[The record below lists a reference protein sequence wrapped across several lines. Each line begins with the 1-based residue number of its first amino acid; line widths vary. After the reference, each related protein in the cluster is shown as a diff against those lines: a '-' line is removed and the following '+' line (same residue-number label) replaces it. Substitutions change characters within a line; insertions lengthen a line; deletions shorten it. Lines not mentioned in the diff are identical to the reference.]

1 MLAALGLSFENE
13 YAVGI
18 YRVEMRGG
26 GGWGTIAAVSG
37 AARRCE
43 RPEAVAMSGERILVV
58 EDERAIA
65 NVLRRGLALEGYAVE
80 IADGG
85 RPALDVVRD
94 RPPDLVILDLML
106 PDMDG
111 LEVAR
116 RLREAGERAP
126 VLMLTARDGIA
137 DRVRGLDAGADDYLV
152 KPFALEELL
161 ARVRALLRRATPAP
175 DERNHAETLRFAD
188 LVMDLGTRDVRRGG
202 RGIELTAREFDL
214 LSLFVRN
221 PRQVLPR
228 DLIMDRV
235 WGEDF
240 YGESNVLE
248 VYVRALREKLEKDG
262 EARLIHTVRGVGYS
276 LRERE
281 IA

>member
-1 MLAALGLSFENE
+1 
-13 YAVGI
+13 
-18 YRVEMRGG
+18 
-26 GGWGTIAAVSG
+26 
-37 AARRCE
+37 
-43 RPEAVAMSGERILVV
+43 MSGERILVV

-65 NVLRRGLALEGYAVE
+65 NVLRRGLALEGYTVE
-80 IADGG
+80 VADGG
-85 RPALDVVRD
+85 RAALDAVRD
-94 RPPDLVILDLML
+94 RPPELVVLDLML
-106 PDMDG
+106 PDIDG

-126 VLMLTARDGIA
+126 VLMLTARDGVA

-152 KPFALEELL
+152 KPFAFEELL
-161 ARVRALLRRATPAP
+161 ARVRALLRRAAAP
-175 DERNHAETLRFAD
+175 TEHLNHAETLRFAD
-188 LVMDLGTRDVRRGG
+188 LIVDLGTRDVRRGEH
-202 RGIELTAREFDL
+202 GIELTAREFDL
-214 LSLFVRN
+214 LVLFLRN

-248 VYVRALREKLEKDG
+248 VYVRALRAKLEEHG
-262 EARLIHTVRGVGYS
+262 ESRLIHTVRGVGYT

-281 IA
+281 IGSGSDSR

>member
-1 MLAALGLSFENE
+1 MG
-13 YAVGI
+13 
-18 YRVEMRGG
+18 M
-26 GGWGTIAAVSG
+26 T
-37 AARRCE
+37 
-43 RPEAVAMSGERILVV
+43 GERILVV

-65 NVLRRGLALEGYAVE
+65 NVLRRGLALEGYIVE
-80 IADGG
+80 VADGG
-85 RPALDVVRD
+85 RAALDAVRD
-94 RPPDLVILDLML
+94 RPPELVILDLML
-106 PDMDG
+106 PDIDG

-126 VLMLTARDGIA
+126 VLMLTARDGVA

-152 KPFALEELL
+152 KPFAFEELL
-161 ARVRALLRRATPAP
+161 ARVRALLRRAASQT
-175 DERNHAETLRFAD
+175 EGTNHTESLKFAD
-188 LVMDLGTRDVRRGG
+188 LVVDLGTRDVRRGG
-202 RGIELTAREFDL
+202 HSIELTAREFDL
-214 LSLFVRN
+214 LILFLRN

-235 WGEDF
+235 WGDDF

-248 VYVRALREKLEKDG
+248 VYVRALRTKLEEHG
-262 EARLIHTVRGVGYS
+262 ETRLIHTVRGVGYT

>member
-1 MLAALGLSFENE
+1 M
-13 YAVGI
+13 
-18 YRVEMRGG
+18 M
-26 GGWGTIAAVSG
+26 
-37 AARRCE
+37 
-43 RPEAVAMSGERILVV
+43 GERILVV

-65 NVLRRGLALEGYAVE
+65 NVLRRGLALEGYTVE
-80 IADGG
+80 VADGG
-85 RPALDVVRD
+85 RAALDAVRD
-94 RPPDLVILDLML
+94 RPPELVILDLML
-106 PDMDG
+106 PDIDG

-126 VLMLTARDGIA
+126 VLMLTARDDVA

-152 KPFALEELL
+152 KPFAFEELL
-161 ARVRALLRRATPAP
+161 ARVRALLRRAATQTEAT
-175 DERNHAETLRFAD
+175 NHVESLKFAD
-188 LVMDLGTRDVRRGG
+188 LVVDLGTRDVRRGG
-202 RGIELTAREFDL
+202 HSIELTAREFDL
-214 LSLFVRN
+214 LVLFLRN

-235 WGEDF
+235 WGDDF

-248 VYVRALREKLEKDG
+248 VYVRALRTKLEEQG
-262 EARLIHTVRGVGYS
+262 ETRLIHTVRGVGYT

>member
-1 MLAALGLSFENE
+1 
-13 YAVGI
+13 
-18 YRVEMRGG
+18 MRGETVRLLLRKAG
-26 GGWGTIAAVSG
+26 RQMAV
-37 AARRCE
+37 
-43 RPEAVAMSGERILVV
+43 SGERILVV

-65 NVLRRGLALEGYAVE
+65 NVLRRGLALEGYTVEVAEAGRAAVD
-80 IADGG
+80 A
-85 RPALDVVRD
+85 VRD
-94 RPPDLVILDLML
+94 RPPDLVVLDLML

-116 RLREAGERAP
+116 RLRGAGERTP
-126 VLMLTARDGIA
+126 ILMLTARDGVA

-152 KPFALEELL
+152 KPFAFEELL

-175 DERNHAETLRFAD
+175 GERTHAETLRFAD
-188 LVMDLGTRDVRRGG
+188 LAVDLGTRDVRRSG
-202 RGIELTAREFDL
+202 RSIELTAREFDL
-214 LSLFVRN
+214 LALFLRN

-235 WGEDF
+235 WGQDF

-248 VYVRALREKLEKDG
+248 VYVRALREKLEKEG
-262 EARLIHTVRGVGYS
+262 EPRLIHTVRGVGYT

>member
-1 MLAALGLSFENE
+1 MG
-13 YAVGI
+13 
-18 YRVEMRGG
+18 
-26 GGWGTIAAVSG
+26 
-37 AARRCE
+37 
-43 RPEAVAMSGERILVV
+43 MSGERILVV

-65 NVLRRGLALEGYAVE
+65 NVLRRGLALEGYSVE
-80 IADGG
+80 VADGG
-85 RPALDVVRD
+85 RAALDTVRD
-94 RPPDLVILDLML
+94 RPPELVVLDLML
-106 PDMDG
+106 PDIDG

-116 RLREAGERAP
+116 RLREAGERIP
-126 VLMLTARDGIA
+126 VLMLTARDGVA

-152 KPFALEELL
+152 KPFAFEELL
-161 ARVRALLRRATPAP
+161 ARVRALLRRATQPA
-175 DERNHAETLRFAD
+175 EGLNHTETLKFAD
-188 LVMDLGTRDVRRGG
+188 LGVDLGTRDVRRGG
-202 RGIELTAREFDL
+202 HPIELTAREFDL
-214 LSLFVRN
+214 LVLFLRN

-248 VYVRALREKLEKDG
+248 VYVRALRAKLEEHG
-262 EARLIHTVRGVGYS
+262 ETRLIHTVRGVGYT

>member
-1 MLAALGLSFENE
+1 MG
-13 YAVGI
+13 
-18 YRVEMRGG
+18 
-26 GGWGTIAAVSG
+26 
-37 AARRCE
+37 
-43 RPEAVAMSGERILVV
+43 MSGERILVV

-65 NVLRRGLALEGYAVE
+65 NVLRRGLALEGYSVE
-80 IADGG
+80 VADGG
-85 RPALDVVRD
+85 RAALDAVRD
-94 RPPDLVILDLML
+94 RPPELVVLDLML
-106 PDMDG
+106 PDIDG

-116 RLREAGERAP
+116 RLREAGERIP
-126 VLMLTARDGIA
+126 VLMLTARDGVA

-152 KPFALEELL
+152 KPFAFEELL
-161 ARVRALLRRATPAP
+161 ARVRALLRRATQPA
-175 DERNHAETLRFAD
+175 EGLNHTESLKFAD
-188 LVMDLGTRDVRRGG
+188 LGVDLGTRDVRRGG
-202 RGIELTAREFDL
+202 HPIELTAREFDL
-214 LSLFVRN
+214 LVLFLRN

-248 VYVRALREKLEKDG
+248 VYVRALRAKLEEHG
-262 EARLIHTVRGVGYS
+262 ETRLIHTVRGVGYT

>member
-1 MLAALGLSFENE
+1 
-13 YAVGI
+13 
-18 YRVEMRGG
+18 
-26 GGWGTIAAVSG
+26 
-37 AARRCE
+37 
-43 RPEAVAMSGERILVV
+43 MSGERILVV

-65 NVLRRGLALEGYAVE
+65 NVLRRGLALEGYSVE
-80 IADGG
+80 VADGG
-85 RPALDVVRD
+85 RAALDAVRD
-94 RPPDLVILDLML
+94 RPPELVVLDLML
-106 PDMDG
+106 PDIDG

-116 RLREAGERAP
+116 RLREAGERIP
-126 VLMLTARDGIA
+126 VLMLTARDGVA

-152 KPFALEELL
+152 KPFAFEELL
-161 ARVRALLRRATPAP
+161 ARVRALLRRATQPA
-175 DERNHAETLRFAD
+175 EGLNHTETLKFAD
-188 LVMDLGTRDVRRGG
+188 LGVDLGTRDVRRGG
-202 RGIELTAREFDL
+202 HPIELTAREFDL
-214 LSLFVRN
+214 LVLFLRN

-248 VYVRALREKLEKDG
+248 VYVRALRAKLEEHG
-262 EARLIHTVRGVGYS
+262 ETRLIHTVRGVGYT

>member
-1 MLAALGLSFENE
+1 
-13 YAVGI
+13 
-18 YRVEMRGG
+18 
-26 GGWGTIAAVSG
+26 
-37 AARRCE
+37 
-43 RPEAVAMSGERILVV
+43 MSGERILVV

-65 NVLRRGLALEGYAVE
+65 NVLRRGLALDGYTVAIAEGGKA
-80 IADGG
+80 
-85 RPALDVVRD
+85 ALEAVRD
-94 RPPDLVILDLML
+94 RSPDLVVLDLML
-106 PDMDG
+106 PDLDG

-116 RLREAGERAP
+116 RLRAAGEHMP
-126 VLMLTARDGIA
+126 VLMLTARDGVS

-161 ARVRALLRRATPAP
+161 ARVRALLRRATAVAPA
-175 DERNHAETLRFAD
+175 NGHASETLRFAD
-188 LVMDLGTRDVRRGG
+188 LTIDLGTREVRRGE
-202 RGIELTAREFDL
+202 RHLELTAREFDL
-214 LSLFVRN
+214 LVLFLRN

-248 VYVRALREKLEKDG
+248 VYVRALRTKLEERG
-262 EARLIHTVRGVGYS
+262 ESRLIHTVRGVGYA

-281 IA
+281 

>member
-1 MLAALGLSFENE
+1 M
-13 YAVGI
+13 
-18 YRVEMRGG
+18 
-26 GGWGTIAAVSG
+26 T
-37 AARRCE
+37 
-43 RPEAVAMSGERILVV
+43 GERILVV

-65 NVLRRGLALEGYAVE
+65 NVLRRGLALEGYIVE
-80 IADGG
+80 VAAGG
-85 RPALDVVRD
+85 RAALDAVRD
-94 RPPDLVILDLML
+94 RPPELVILDLML
-106 PDMDG
+106 PDIDG

-126 VLMLTARDGIA
+126 VLMLTARDGVA

-152 KPFALEELL
+152 KPFAFEELL
-161 ARVRALLRRATPAP
+161 ARVRALLRRAASQT
-175 DERNHAETLRFAD
+175 EGTNHTESLKFAD
-188 LVMDLGTRDVRRGG
+188 LVVDLGTRDVRRGG
-202 RGIELTAREFDL
+202 HSIELTAREFDL
-214 LSLFVRN
+214 LILFLRN

-235 WGEDF
+235 WGDDF

-248 VYVRALREKLEKDG
+248 VYVRALRTKLEEHG
-262 EARLIHTVRGVGYS
+262 ETRLIHTVRGVGYT

>member
-1 MLAALGLSFENE
+1 MG
-13 YAVGI
+13 
-18 YRVEMRGG
+18 
-26 GGWGTIAAVSG
+26 
-37 AARRCE
+37 
-43 RPEAVAMSGERILVV
+43 MSGERILVV

-65 NVLRRGLALEGYAVE
+65 NLLRRGLALEGYTVE
-80 IADGG
+80 VADGG
-85 RPALDVVRD
+85 RAALDAVRD
-94 RPPDLVILDLML
+94 RPPELVVLDLML
-106 PDMDG
+106 PDIDG

-126 VLMLTARDGIA
+126 VLMLTARDGVA

-152 KPFALEELL
+152 KPFAFEELL
-161 ARVRALLRRATPAP
+161 ARVRALLRRAAAQSEGT
-175 DERNHAETLRFAD
+175 NHVEALKFAD
-188 LVMDLGTRDVRRGG
+188 LAVDLGTRDVRRGG
-202 RGIELTAREFDL
+202 HAIELTAREFDL
-214 LSLFVRN
+214 LVLFLRN

-235 WGEDF
+235 WGDDF

-248 VYVRALREKLEKDG
+248 VYVRALRAKLEEQG
-262 EARLIHTVRGVGYS
+262 ESRLIHTVRGVGYT

>member
-1 MLAALGLSFENE
+1 
-13 YAVGI
+13 
-18 YRVEMRGG
+18 
-26 GGWGTIAAVSG
+26 
-37 AARRCE
+37 
-43 RPEAVAMSGERILVV
+43 MSGERILVV

-65 NVLRRGLALEGYAVE
+65 NVLRRGLALEGYTVE
-80 IADGG
+80 VADGG
-85 RPALDVVRD
+85 RAALDAVRD
-94 RPPDLVILDLML
+94 RPPELVVLDLML
-106 PDMDG
+106 PDIDG

-116 RLREAGERAP
+116 RLREAGERSP
-126 VLMLTARDGIA
+126 VLMLTARDGVA

-161 ARVRALLRRATPAP
+161 ARVRALLRRAAAQNEGT
-175 DERNHAETLRFAD
+175 NHVEALKFAD
-188 LVMDLGTRDVRRGG
+188 LAVDLGTRDVRRGG
-202 RGIELTAREFDL
+202 HAIELTAREFDL
-214 LSLFVRN
+214 LVLFLRN

-235 WGEDF
+235 WGDDF

-248 VYVRALREKLEKDG
+248 VYVRALRAKLEEQG
-262 EARLIHTVRGVGYS
+262 ESRLIHTVRGVGYT

>member
-1 MLAALGLSFENE
+1 MG
-13 YAVGI
+13 
-18 YRVEMRGG
+18 
-26 GGWGTIAAVSG
+26 
-37 AARRCE
+37 
-43 RPEAVAMSGERILVV
+43 MSGERILVV

-65 NVLRRGLALEGYAVE
+65 NVLRRGLALEGYTVE
-80 IADGG
+80 VADGG
-85 RPALDVVRD
+85 RAALDAVRD
-94 RPPDLVILDLML
+94 RPPELVVLDLML
-106 PDMDG
+106 PDIDG

-126 VLMLTARDGIA
+126 VLMLTARDGVA

-152 KPFALEELL
+152 KPFAFEELL
-161 ARVRALLRRATPAP
+161 ARVRALLRRAAAQNEGT
-175 DERNHAETLRFAD
+175 NHVEALKFAD
-188 LVMDLGTRDVRRGG
+188 LAVDLGTRDVRRGG
-202 RGIELTAREFDL
+202 HAIELTAREFDL
-214 LSLFVRN
+214 LVLFLRN

-235 WGEDF
+235 WGDDF

-248 VYVRALREKLEKDG
+248 VYVRALRAKLEEQG
-262 EARLIHTVRGVGYS
+262 ESRLIHTVRGVGYT

>member
-1 MLAALGLSFENE
+1 
-13 YAVGI
+13 
-18 YRVEMRGG
+18 MRYNGG
-26 GGWGTIAAVSG
+26 AGVCG
-37 AARRCE
+37 RRAKGYE
-43 RPEAVAMSGERILVV
+43 MSGERILVV

-65 NVLRRGLALEGYAVE
+65 NVLRRGLALDGYTVE
-80 IADGG
+80 IAEGG
-85 RPALDVVRD
+85 KAALDTVRD
-94 RPPDLVILDLML
+94 HSPDLVVLDLML
-106 PDMDG
+106 PDLDG

-116 RLREAGERAP
+116 RLREAGERMP
-126 VLMLTARDGIA
+126 VLMLTARDGVS

-161 ARVRALLRRATPAP
+161 ARVRALLRRATATAPANGHP
-175 DERNHAETLRFAD
+175 GEVLRFGD
-188 LVMDLGTRDVRRGG
+188 LMVDLGTRDVRRGE
-202 RGIELTAREFDL
+202 RQIELTAREFDL
-214 LSLFVRN
+214 LVLFLRN

-248 VYVRALREKLEKDG
+248 VYVRALRAKLEEHG
-262 EARLIHTVRGVGYS
+262 EVRLIHTVRGVGYS

-281 IA
+281 

>member
-1 MLAALGLSFENE
+1 MG
-13 YAVGI
+13 
-18 YRVEMRGG
+18 
-26 GGWGTIAAVSG
+26 
-37 AARRCE
+37 
-43 RPEAVAMSGERILVV
+43 GERILVV

-65 NVLRRGLALEGYAVE
+65 NVLRRGLALDGYTVE
-80 IADGG
+80 IAEGG
-85 RPALDVVRD
+85 KSALEAVRD
-94 RPPDLVILDLML
+94 RLPDLVVLDLML

-116 RLREAGERAP
+116 RLRGAGERVP
-126 VLMLTARDGIA
+126 VLMLTARDGVS

-161 ARVRALLRRATPAP
+161 ARVRALLRRAATAAP
-175 DERNHAETLRFAD
+175 VNGHASEVLRFAD
-188 LVMDLGTRDVRRGG
+188 LTIDLGTRDVRRGE
-202 RGIELTAREFDL
+202 RHIELTAREFDL
-214 LSLFVRN
+214 LVLFLRN

-248 VYVRALREKLEKDG
+248 VYVRALRTKLEEHD
-262 EARLIHTVRGVGYS
+262 ESRLIHTVRGVGYT

-281 IA
+281 

>member
-1 MLAALGLSFENE
+1 
-13 YAVGI
+13 
-18 YRVEMRGG
+18 
-26 GGWGTIAAVSG
+26 
-37 AARRCE
+37 
-43 RPEAVAMSGERILVV
+43 MSGERILVV

-65 NVLRRGLALEGYAVE
+65 NVLRRGLALEGYSVE
-80 IADGG
+80 VADGG
-85 RPALDVVRD
+85 RAALDAVRD
-94 RPPDLVILDLML
+94 RPPELVVLDLML
-106 PDMDG
+106 PDIDG

-116 RLREAGERAP
+116 RLREAGERTP

-152 KPFALEELL
+152 KPFAFEELL
-161 ARVRALLRRATPAP
+161 ARVRALLRRATPPA
-175 DERNHAETLRFAD
+175 EGLNHAETLKFAD
-188 LVMDLGTRDVRRGG
+188 LIVDLGTRDVRRGG
-202 RGIELTAREFDL
+202 HVIELTAREFDL
-214 LSLFVRN
+214 LVLFLRN

-235 WGEDF
+235 WGDDF

-248 VYVRALREKLEKDG
+248 VYVRALRAKLEEHG
-262 EARLIHTVRGVGYS
+262 ETRLIHTVRGVGYT

>member
-1 MLAALGLSFENE
+1 MG
-13 YAVGI
+13 
-18 YRVEMRGG
+18 
-26 GGWGTIAAVSG
+26 
-37 AARRCE
+37 
-43 RPEAVAMSGERILVV
+43 MSGERILVV

-65 NVLRRGLALEGYAVE
+65 NVLRRGLALEGYTVE
-80 IADGG
+80 VADGG
-85 RPALDVVRD
+85 RAALDAVRD
-94 RPPDLVILDLML
+94 RPPELVVLDLML
-106 PDMDG
+106 PDIDG

-116 RLREAGERAP
+116 RLREAGERTP
-126 VLMLTARDGIA
+126 VLMLTARDGVA

-152 KPFALEELL
+152 KPFAFEELL
-161 ARVRALLRRATPAP
+161 ARVRALLRRATPPA
-175 DERNHAETLRFAD
+175 ESLSHAETLKFAD
-188 LVMDLGTRDVRRGG
+188 LVVDLGTRDVRRGG
-202 RGIELTAREFDL
+202 HPIELTAREFDL
-214 LSLFVRN
+214 LVLFLRN

-248 VYVRALREKLEKDG
+248 VYVRALRAKLE
-262 EARLIHTVRGVGYS
+262 EHSEVRLIHTVRGVGYT